1 MDYSYE
7 YSDKLDYKHSRLSSW
22 LEVML
27 NSKNKVLKPMSDRIT
42 KDPIFEEVLSLMDMS
57 TKSAEEVEEMRLS
70 RKYDIGTLMEF
81 HDVYEEAK
89 EEGIAI
95 GEARGEAKGEAKVQL
110 EIAQNLKLRGYSLTE
125 IKEITGISS
134 QLLERLH

>member
-1 MDYSYE
+1 
-7 YSDKLDYKHSRLSSW
+7 
-22 LEVML
+22 
-27 NSKNKVLKPMSDRIT
+27 
-42 KDPIFEEVLSLMDMS
+42 MDMS

-89 EEGIAI
+89 AEGKEEGIAI
-95 GEARGEAKGEAKVQL
+95 GEARGEARGEAKGIAIGKEEGRAEGKAENQL

-125 IKEITGISS
+125 IKEITGIPS